1 MTRGQQIFK
10 LTKILQHIKIPADP
24 PWPEVDLRF
33 EGPVDRIAT
42 HLYDA
47 CGVRVEEEGVTVDE

>member
-10 LTKILQHIKIPADP
+10 LTKILSHVQIPADP

-42 HLYDA
+42 HLYDV
-47 CGVRVEEEGVTVDE
+47 CGVRVAEEGVTVDE